1 MVILACK
8 RNLLQVVCALHS
20 PRRLTRRL
28 NGGKKQTDQNADD
41 GNDNEKFNESEP
53 FSTDFIDF
61 SNDATPSS
69 RTCSF
74 KTTRRR

>member
-53 FSTDFIDF
+53 FSTDFIDL
-61 SNDATPSS
+61 SHDATPSS